1 MTQMSMFPVL
11 FYLALQRNEFCL
23 LLTVKNVFT
32 LLFSLNWTF
41 VPRCISGIN
50 HKVSS
55 QLQVTL
61 KMQQLSSWQA
71 DKAGIT
77 SPLCWRHQLPEK
89 KWLWKS
95 WRLFMK
101 HREPKPTN
109 ILFDLG
115 ARRFYS
121 ASMLCHNPEV
131 LSHMSFIVVRG
142 FSFLLCGLLK
152 CKFIFTGVLAI
163 VSVSHYIP
171 I

>member
-101 HREPKPTN
+101 LCTIVEHHEPKPTN
-109 ILFDLG
+109 INIRLILIGLYYCEFPRCGTMNESL
-115 ARRFYS
+115 
-121 ASMLCHNPEV
+121 
-131 LSHMSFIVVRG
+131 I
-142 FSFLLCGLLK
+142 LLL
-152 CKFIFTGVLAI
+152 IFV
-163 VSVSHYIP
+163 YI
-171 I
+171 IFKKLNIRMEK